1 MERKVEMAAQGLAP
15 GASSKAIQSHY
26 DVSNEFFA
34 LWLDA
39 GLTYS
44 SAMWAEPQD
53 CLESAQ
59 RRKIDFHLNY
69 VCARRVGRLLD
80 IGCGWGSLIAR
91 ALDSGRTESAVGLT
105 MSPAQAAYISN
116 RGIARASI
124 RVEDWRDHC
133 PASPYDAIVSIGA
146 IEHFV
151 RPDTSP
157 DDRVEIYRHFF
168 SSCHRWLAN
177 DGRMSL
183 QSIVYGAGAF
193 TPGAIATVFP
203 ESDLPRLAEIV
214 RACEGLFE
222 VVALRSDRADY
233 ARTVREWYLRLGER
247 RDAAIDLAGRATVE
261 RYDRFLRAS
270 ERGFEAGVFNLVRV
284 HLAPYR

>member
-1 MERKVEMAAQGLAP
+1 MDREADWVGLGLAP
-15 GASSKAIQSHY
+15 GASSGAIQSHY

-44 SAMWAEPQD
+44 SAMWAGPED

-59 RRKIDFHLNY
+59 KRKIDYHLNY
-69 VCARRVGRLLD
+69 VCTRRVRRLLD
-80 IGCGWGSLIAR
+80 IGCGWGSLIAQ
-91 ALDSGRTESAVGLT
+91 ALDSGRAESAVGLT
-105 MSPAQAAYISN
+105 LSPAQAAYISD
-116 RGIARASI
+116 RRDSRTSVQLG
-124 RVEDWRDHC
+124 DWRDHC
-133 PASPYDAIVSIGA
+133 PASSYDAIVSIGA

-151 RPDTSP
+151 RPETSAG
-157 DDRVEIYRHFF
+157 DRVKIYRHFF
-168 SSCHRWLAN
+168 DSCRSWLAK

-193 TPGAIATVFP
+193 APGAIATVFP
-203 ESDLPRLAEIV
+203 ESDLPRLSEII

-222 VVALRSDRADY
+222 VVSLRSDRADY

-247 RDAAIDLAGRATVE
+247 RDTAIELAGRATVE

-270 ERGFEAGVFNLVRV
+270 ERGFEAGVFNLARL